1 MQPENVQEAQTFK
14 IWFSTNIIN
23 NEVFMF
29 WFNVICIVATIT
41 SIICAIIS
49 CKITNKTKNLNKY
62 TMYSKAYDFSKS
74 LKESYRVLINHCAD
88 PGKNY
93 SDEISN
99 LIEQILNLLPTN
111 EITELTKILNNKFTD
126 YKIFVSSISVTI
138 CLKRK
143 KLDSQYYDFSS
154 NISELSNY
162 LKKKKESY
170 EGKLS

>member
-1 MQPENVQEAQTFK
+1 MQPEKIQEIQTFK

-23 NEVFMF
+23 NEIFMF
-29 WFNVICIVATIT
+29 WFNVVCIVATIA
-41 SIICAIIS
+41 SITCAIIS

-62 TMYSKAYDFSKS
+62 TMYSKAYDFSKT

-99 LIEQILNLLPTN
+99 LIEQILNLLPTK
-111 EITELTKILNNKFTD
+111 EITELTKILNTKITD

-154 NISELSNY
+154 NIFELSNY

-170 EGKLS
+170 EGKVS